1 MSLTESVAP
10 PVRISKLGFIK
21 EIDRAEAVWRPLEDP
36 AINRLRVGILVGRH
50 RELPFV
56 ARSFLD
62 RLVHR
67 LKDLES
73 PN

>member
-1 MSLTESVAP
+1 LISVP
-10 PVRISKLGFIK
+10 
-21 EIDRAEAVWRPLEDP
+21 PLEDP

-56 ARSFLD
+56 ARSVLD